1 MNSYTRIDSP
11 IGRLLLGTDGKAL
24 FEGIV
29 EALT

>member
-1 MNSYTRIDSP
+1 MGLMPHPENATESMF
-11 IGRLLLGTDGKAL
+11 GGTDGKAL